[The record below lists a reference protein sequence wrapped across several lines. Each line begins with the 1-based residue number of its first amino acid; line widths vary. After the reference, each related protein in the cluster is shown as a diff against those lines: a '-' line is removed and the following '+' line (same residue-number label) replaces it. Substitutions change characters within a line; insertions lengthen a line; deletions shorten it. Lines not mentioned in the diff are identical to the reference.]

1 MAFLI
6 IRNDILL
13 DLIISKTT
21 IRHQGEMMDPL
32 VSKSLEI
39 TNEDLYD
46 LLSSVKSLLVYDIRT
61 KEQFESGHIE
71 GSIHAVCDFDV
82 PKTIMPDIPRG
93 AKIVLVDDDGVTSSE
108 LAVVMRSSGFDSYF
122 LKNGIKNWNG
132 NLVKKV
138 SSEIHSPTF
147 CIRRG

>member
-1 MAFLI
+1 
-6 IRNDILL
+6 
-13 DLIISKTT
+13 
-21 IRHQGEMMDPL
+21 MDPL
-32 VSKSLEI
+32 VSKSLGI
-39 TNEDLYD
+39 SNEDLYD

-61 KEQFESGHIE
+61 REQFESGHIQ

-82 PKTIMPDIPRG
+82 AQTIMPDIPRST
-93 AKIVLVDDDGVTSSE
+93 KIVLVDGDGVTSSE
-108 LAVVMRSSGFDSYF
+108 LAVAMRSLGFDSYF

-138 SSEIHSPTF
+138 SGEIHSPTF

>member
-1 MAFLI
+1 
-6 IRNDILL
+6 
-13 DLIISKTT
+13 
-21 IRHQGEMMDPL
+21 MMDPL

-39 TNEDLYD
+39 TSEDLCD
-46 LLSSVKSLLVYDIRT
+46 LL
-61 KEQFESGHIE
+61 
-71 GSIHAVCDFDV
+71 
-82 PKTIMPDIPRG
+82 
-93 AKIVLVDDDGVTSSE
+93 GVASSE
-108 LAVVMRSSGFDSYF
+108 LAVAMCSLGFDSYF

>member
-1 MAFLI
+1 
-6 IRNDILL
+6 
-13 DLIISKTT
+13 
-21 IRHQGEMMDPL
+21 MMDPL
-32 VSKSLEI
+32 VSKSLGI
-39 TNEDLYD
+39 SNEELYD

-61 KEQFESGHIE
+61 REQFESGHIQD
-71 GSIHAVCDFDV
+71 SIHAVCDFDV
-82 PKTIMPDIPRG
+82 TQTIMPDIPRG
-93 AKIVLVDDDGVTSSE
+93 AKIILVDDDGVTSSE
-108 LAVVMRSSGFDSYF
+108 LAVAMRSLGFDSYF